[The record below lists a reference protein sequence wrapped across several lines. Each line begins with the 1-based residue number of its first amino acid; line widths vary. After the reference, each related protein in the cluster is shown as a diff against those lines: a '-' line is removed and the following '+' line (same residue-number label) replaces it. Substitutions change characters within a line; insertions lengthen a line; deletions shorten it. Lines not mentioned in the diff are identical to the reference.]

1 MGLRCNEPSKPN
13 TRNLTP
19 KINLQIN
26 PLLHAEL
33 RIDAGTLKITP
44 AEPAEGD
51 LVTITVNVTNKLGRK
66 TAEDVTTEVRSITGG
81 ATNVVSSGADWFDK
95 NGPRG
100 PNHAIA
106 PGDTVKLIFSV
117 RLYGQGNK
125 TV

>member
-1 MGLRCNEPSKPN
+1 D
-13 TRNLTP
+13 
-19 KINLQIN
+19 
-26 PLLHAEL
+26 PLLHADL

-81 ATNVVSSGADWFDK
+81 VPTVVSRGADWFDK
-95 NGPRG
+95 NGPRA
-100 PNHAIA
+100 PDHALA
-106 PGDTVKLIFSV
+106 CGETVKLVFSV

-125 TV
+125 TVQVYVSDQPERE